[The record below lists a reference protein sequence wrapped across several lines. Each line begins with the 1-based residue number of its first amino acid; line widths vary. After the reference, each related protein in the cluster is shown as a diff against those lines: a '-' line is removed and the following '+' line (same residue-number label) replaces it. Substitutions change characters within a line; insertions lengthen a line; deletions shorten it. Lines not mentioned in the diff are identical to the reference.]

1 MQNTIHLPQY
11 DEICKLLQKYGV
23 SSAGLFGSRAFGD
36 ASLKSDYDIVVE
48 FSPDS
53 KTTLLGM
60 IDLKLKL
67 EDILHAK
74 VDLLTKDGISPHF
87 RKYIVPTII
96 PFYETK
102 N

>member
-1 MQNTIHLPQY
+1 MQNNIHLPQY

-23 SSAGLFGSRAFGD
+23 SYAGLFGSRAFGD
-36 ASLKSDYDIVVE
+36 ASPTSDYDIVVE

-53 KTTLLGM
+53 KTTFLGM
-60 IDLKLKL
+60 IELKLKL

-74 VDLLTKDGISPHF
+74 VDLLTKDSISPHF